1 MRFRERASDEW
12 EKIIRGFSQIAKDIG
27 SPDLLSMCRFV
38 VCLDEFGADIEAKEF
53 IDRISDIVNRKHIKI
68 ALKFD

>member
-1 MRFRERASDEW
+1 
-12 EKIIRGFSQIAKDIG
+12 
-27 SPDLLSMCRFV
+27 MCRFV